1 MKTYLKIVTLV
12 LFTIINIGI
21 ILPFLISAKSNE
33 LFALGMLDI
42 VVMLP
47 IYFYSIKSFFKGES
61 NA

>member
-1 MKTYLKIVTLV
+1 MKTYLKIVSLI
-12 LFTIINIGI
+12 LFTIINIGL

-33 LFALGMLDI
+33 LFALGVLDI
-42 VVMLP
+42 IVMLP